1 MLDAILLLKISPL
14 SPIALSD
21 SDTAVHC
28 DMVPESCMQVRNYLR
43 EDFVMHSSSKGSSD
57 AEKRFQPAARRV
69 FFAYRD
75 VGTSRKAR
83 MPGVTRQGWSQRASC
98 PLATLYVPVHCRYV
112 ATVRDAGNDTPGMA
126 SCAQV
131 YEAVASS
138 PRTGKLSGL
147 LLCQPVG
154 RSQKDF
160 IELGLGRVG
169 LGVPVVA
176 PGHFRWQ

>member
-69 FFAYRD
+69 FFCL
-75 VGTSRKAR
+75 
-83 MPGVTRQGWSQRASC
+83 QG
-98 PLATLYVPVHCRYV
+98 CRYV
-112 ATVRDAGNDTPGMA
+112 AEGKDAGSDAPGM
-126 SCAQV
+126 
-131 YEAVASS
+131 VA
-138 PRTGKLSGL
+138 TGL
-147 LLCQPVG
+147 LSSRDTL
-154 RSQKDF
+154 RSRT
-160 IELGLGRVG
+160 L
-169 LGVPVVA
+169 
-176 PGHFRWQ
+176 

>member
-1 MLDAILLLKISPL
+1 VVDAILLLKILHL

-83 MPGVTRQGWSQRASC
+83 MPGVTRQG
-98 PLATLYVPVHCRYV
+98 CRYV
-112 ATVRDAGNDTPGMA
+112 AECKDAGSDTPGM
-126 SCAQV
+126 
-131 YEAVASS
+131 VATGILSS
-138 PRTGKLSGL
+138 RDTRTFPYIVGTSQQAGMPGMTRPGWPPAHRYTRALPRHRGL
-147 LLCQPVG
+147 VSYQACYSVSQSVG
-154 RSQKDF
+154 
-160 IELGLGRVG
+160 
-169 LGVPVVA
+169 
-176 PGHFRWQ
+176 FRKTS